1 MFGNNG
7 IDESREKKTIEAR
20 SFYRTS
26 LYIHMNKL
34 KLRKR
39 LSFGF
44 FFDLVQQ
51 IEKIKSNLRKK
62 RKNRLNLIV
71 SFNLI
76 RKLLELLNQNNK
88 K

>member
-1 MFGNNG
+1 MKV
-7 IDESREKKTIEAR
+7 EKKRKKTIEAR
-20 SFYRTS
+20 SFYRTN

-34 KLRKR
+34 KLRK
-39 LSFGF
+39 
-44 FFDLVQQ
+44 
-51 IEKIKSNLRKK
+51 K
-62 RKNRLNLIV
+62 RENRLNLIV